1 MKNFRKLIP
10 KTLSDAKLTSYV
22 KEVLKDIPD
31 FVYEMQSIGG
41 EEIEK
46 AKELIKP
53 YHNDFLVSSDSKRI
67 SLLQDFITILER
79 SDKKDKIDVN
89 IWLNSLE

>member
-1 MKNFRKLIP
+1 
-10 KTLSDAKLTSYV
+10 
-22 KEVLKDIPD
+22 
-31 FVYEMQSIGG
+31 MQSIGG
-41 EEIEK
+41 EDIEK